1 MTTGNRSF
9 RLDVVRKHL
18 IENLVFAT
26 GEIDGDYHLN
36 PDMRDDVISRA
47 VKPAA
52 VLIGLVER
60 DGEAQVILTK
70 RTERLSSHAGQIA
83 FPGGKID
90 ADDASPEAAAL
101 REAWEEIG
109 LDINEVEVVG
119 RLPDYHSGSG
129 FLIAPVIGVVSDDA
143 DFEINHDE
151 VEYMFEVPLRFLMD
165 PRNHIRSS
173 KFFNGRDRHYYEMPY
188 DGHYIWGVTAGMIR
202 VLHDRVFAHE
212 TV

>member
-1 MTTGNRSF
+1 MNAAGRSF
-9 RLDVVRKHL
+9 QLETVRQHL
-18 IENLVFAT
+18 IENLVFADDA
-26 GEIDGDYHLN
+26 IDGDYHLN
-36 PDMRDDVISRA
+36 PDMKQDVIA
-47 VKPAA
+47 KAKKPAA

-60 DGEAQVILTK
+60 GGEAQVILTK
-70 RTERLSSHAGQIA
+70 RTERLSSHSGQIA

-109 LDINEVEVVG
+109 LDINEVEIVG

-129 FLIAPVIGVVSDDA
+129 FLIAPVIGVVSDTA
-143 DFEINHDE
+143 GFEINHDE
-151 VEYMFEVPLRFLMD
+151 VDYMFEVPLRFLMNTD
-165 PRNHIRSS
+165 NHIRSS
-173 KFFNGRDRHYYEMPY
+173 KFFKGRDRHYYEMPY